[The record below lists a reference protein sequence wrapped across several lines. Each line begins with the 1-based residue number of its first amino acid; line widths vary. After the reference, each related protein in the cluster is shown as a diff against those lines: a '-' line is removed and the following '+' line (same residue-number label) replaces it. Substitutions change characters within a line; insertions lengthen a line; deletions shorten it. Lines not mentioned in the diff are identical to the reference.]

1 MTLFLM
7 ILGGVASLA
16 LGIWLGLGRYDQ
28 SPSDLE
34 RRLGEKGQRRK
45 AKRHFM
51 YLDYLRPGSK
61 GSERKK
67 RSQRSRFRTVSPK
80 RPSQDKDEDA
90 GK

>member
-1 MTLFLM
+1 MGLFLM
-7 ILGGVASLA
+7 ILGGVAAFA

-28 SPSDLE
+28 STSELD
-34 RRLGEKGQRRK
+34 RRLGEKGHRRK

-67 RSQRSRFRTVSPK
+67 RGRRGRFHTVAPK
-80 RPSQDKDEDA
+80 RRAEEEDGEEA
-90 GK
+90 

>member
-7 ILGGVASLA
+7 ILGGVAALA

-28 SPSDLE
+28 SPSELD
-34 RRLGEKGQRRK
+34 RRLGEKGYRRK

-51 YLDYLRPGSK
+51 YLDYLRPGGK

-67 RSQRSRFRTVSPK
+67 RGRQGRFHTVAPK
-80 RPSQDKDEDA
+80 RREEEGPSDS
-90 GK
+90 